1 MILEL
6 AVFFLNTAYNVVNGE
21 RVVSEVGGLQTT
33 TELWCVKFN
42 SYWISLIRLSIVVVM
57 RLVAN

>member
-33 TELWCVKFN
+33 TEL
-42 SYWISLIRLSIVVVM
+42 
-57 RLVAN
+57 

>member
-6 AVFFLNTAYNVVNGE
+6 AVFFLNTAYNVVKGE

-33 TELWCVKFN
+33 NNWA
-42 SYWISLIRLSIVVVM
+42 VM
-57 RLVAN
+57 CEI

>member
-6 AVFFLNTAYNVVNGE
+6 AVFFFLNTAYNVVNGE

-33 TELWCVKFN
+33 TEL
-42 SYWISLIRLSIVVVM
+42 
-57 RLVAN
+57 